1 MPLSRTRRAKPAY
14 RGCVLLRKFRFGSRQ
29 RYSLI
34 FIGGQ
39 PMLITNKVYSGSVNP
54 EFKEAMRAHV
64 LRLSLHFL
72 VGIILGVFLLPEGAG
87 IVLAAAAAAAGVK
100 AFYDYLKLGRA
111 SCRERVCQ
119 YV

>member
-1 MPLSRTRRAKPAY
+1 
-14 RGCVLLRKFRFGSRQ
+14 
-29 RYSLI
+29 
-34 FIGGQ
+34 
-39 PMLITNKVYSGSVNP
+39 MLITNKVYSGSVNP

-100 AFYDYLKLGRA
+100 AFYDYLNRGLDIPACLSLMAGSLA
-111 SCRERVCQ
+111 VLLATT
-119 YV
+119 